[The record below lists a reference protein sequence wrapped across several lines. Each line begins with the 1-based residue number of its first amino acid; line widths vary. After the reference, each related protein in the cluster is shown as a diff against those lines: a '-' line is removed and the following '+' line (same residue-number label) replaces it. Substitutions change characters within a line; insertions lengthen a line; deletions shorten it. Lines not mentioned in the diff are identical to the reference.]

1 MQYEKEHH
9 AGDCRFQTV
18 LLRKISDMEGKF
30 ASQMSKLQQQ
40 GELHLARAVA
50 LAKDAAMAEFSPIVK
65 GVSEVLHSQLRRMDH
80 LEAQWRL
87 LEKRCEEM
95 GEPPAVTLE
104 GEMLQISTR
113 LADLEG
119 RTGIVSLYSRA
130 GELEKVP
137 DLTGKQHELEISISS
152 IAQKTELLEQDG
164 RELRQRLEEIQE
176 RSKCL
181 KAWQEAKEE
190 QNREFLERFERINV
204 ETQLKTLQLKLQE
217 VLKSAQQQQEFA
229 EVLEKRIESQEFEA
243 AHRLERFDSRRSM
256 RQESVQQR
264 VDAAEQ
270 RIEACC
276 TSLETVNSCLMSLE
290 QAVCRDFPSGEST
303 PPNKPRPMSS
313 SPETETLRARAS
325 RHE

>member
-119 RTGIVSLYSRA
+119 R
-130 GELEKVP
+130 
-137 DLTGKQHELEISISS
+137 TGKQHELEISISS

-270 RIEACC
+270 RIEA
-276 TSLETVNSCLMSLE
+276 
-290 QAVCRDFPSGEST
+290 VCRDFPSGEST

>member
-119 RTGIVSLYSRA
+119 RTGQEPHRVSVQQGWR
-130 GELEKVP
+130 
-137 DLTGKQHELEISISS
+137 KQHELEISISS